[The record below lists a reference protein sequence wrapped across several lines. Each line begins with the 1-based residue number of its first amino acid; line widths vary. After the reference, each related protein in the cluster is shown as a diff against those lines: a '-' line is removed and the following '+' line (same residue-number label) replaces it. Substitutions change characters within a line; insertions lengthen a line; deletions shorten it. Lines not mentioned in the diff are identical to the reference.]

1 MILPQNRISFKII
14 NSNFLKKNRSLL
26 AIWAYFVT
34 QLINNCPYYVT
45 FDESTIMEFKRNIE
59 DYLYKWKL
67 SPVRKPL
74 LLRFGL
80 SVLKLSYTH

>member
-1 MILPQNRISFKII
+1 MILAKNRTPVKII

-26 AIWAYFVT
+26 TIWAYFVT

-74 LLRFGL
+74 LLRFDL
-80 SVLKLSYTH
+80 YF